1 MTFQY
6 RNLLVL
12 LAVANLAK
20 KPRVVSHGHRLP
32 VWTHLLRQMDTG
44 TAGSGEKS
52 LGMMTG

>member
-6 RNLLVL
+6 RNFLVL

-20 KPRVVSHGHRLP
+20 KPRVVSHGHLLP
-32 VWTHLLRQMDTG
+32 VWMHLLHRMGID